1 MFVTLN
7 SSINGGIIFLI
18 ALGAGG
24 IIALSLVIF
33 FSMRKKIN
41 TTFVENNSKRLKAL
55 EELNKNCHYFTYDD
69 RPSLSHVY
77 NNKSSWYKVEPINYL
92 SYQIRENVA
101 LWMRI
106 KNAADENKTTL
117 AKYKQDID
125 TLLKN
130 IEPMSKEECSA
141 NKRSYRYCLKIEN
154 KLFGETKLNI
164 KTSLVVSVKLDYI
177 SPKGQV
183 HLSKGNAFGYT
194 EVSRIIDSVSTSFMD
209 RETYK
214 RIVTVERAKVTDSLR
229 YDVLKRDG
237 FRCVLC
243 GMSSKDGAILHVDH
257 IIPVSKGGKTELSN
271 LRTLCERCNM
281 GKSNKIE

>member
-1 MFVTLN
+1 MFIALN
-7 SSINGGIIFLI
+7 STINGGIIFLI
-18 ALGAGG
+18 ALGIASVIAITL
-24 IIALSLVIF
+24 IIV
-33 FSMRKKIN
+33 FSVRKKKN
-41 TTFVENNSKRLKAL
+41 KTFVENNSKRVKAL
-55 EELNKNCHYFTYDD
+55 EELNKNYHYFTYDN
-69 RPSLSHVY
+69 RPTLGHTY

-106 KNAADENKTTL
+106 KKAADENKTTL
-117 AKYKQDID
+117 AKYKKDIEK
-125 TLLKN
+125 LLNN
-130 IEPMSKEECSA
+130 IAPISKEQCKA
-141 NKRSYRYCLKIEN
+141 NKRGYRYCSKYEN
-154 KLFGETKLNI
+154 KLFEETKLNI
-164 KTSLVVSVKLDYI
+164 TTGLVVSVTLDYI

-183 HLSKGNAFGYT
+183 HERKGDAFGYT